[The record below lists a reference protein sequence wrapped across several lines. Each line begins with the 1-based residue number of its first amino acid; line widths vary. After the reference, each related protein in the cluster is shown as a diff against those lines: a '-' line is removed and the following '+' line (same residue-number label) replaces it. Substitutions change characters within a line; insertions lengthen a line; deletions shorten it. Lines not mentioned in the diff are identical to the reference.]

1 MAEPDLQG
9 QLQAELDPEFQI
21 VRLLGEGSVAQVYLA
36 RERALQRL
44 VAVKFMKSPYAQDDT
59 ARKRFER
66 EARSAAKIHHHNVAT
81 VHRVGSLE
89 DQTPFIIME
98 YIEGRNLADELQ
110 AEGVMTTEQACHTL
124 SQVASALVAAH
135 EKGIVH
141 RDVKPANVVREKD
154 SDRVVL
160 TDFGIAGILETGTET
175 ITRLTKYGE
184 LLGDPRYMSPEQLL
198 GESVTDQSDVY
209 SLGILGYELLTLK
222 APYEGKTSVQM
233 VAAHL
238 KKEPI
243 PLTELRPDADPFLA
257 ELLERCLSKNPLHR
271 PRASEVAKVLEQVTE
286 EPQASGQGRE
296 SDSFTSQSF
305 SGAFQ
310 HIPALERFVAE
321 LKRRHVFNVAVFY
334 ILVTAGLLSFAD
346 ATLESLF
353 DDPDNARDI
362 LVAVTLGGFPVIL
375 VLSWMFDISSKGIHR
390 TQSEILG
397 SARIKSLRLAGF
409 GADTQPGACRAG
421 RLVDFEFVASP
432 VSSPAGV
439 VPEAGP
445 RRSPNPSTITN
456 AWDPSSSTG
465 MADTRRG
472 SRSSTA
478 MPRPL
483 RCSDGRC
490 QIPPA
495 HQQTEPACAFQDESE
510 GGIYERAP
518 WVRGWVSVFEGTTLA
533 VVVGRENDPE

>member
-1 MAEPDLQG
+1 MTNRCLPPGDPLAEPDLQG
-9 QLQAELDPEFQI
+9 QLQAELDPEFEI

-346 ATLESLF
+346 TTLESLF

-397 SARIKSLRLAGF
+397 SARIKLYVLQALGLILSLGLAGLV
-409 GADTQPGACRAG
+409 GWWILSSWHHRSRPRRGWSPRRGLAAAPIPALSRTPGTRA
-421 RLVDFEFVASP
+421 RPRAWPTPAVD
-432 VSSPAGV
+432 
-439 VPEAGP
+439 PEA
-445 RRSPNPSTITN
+445 
-456 AWDPSSSTG
+456 
-465 MADTRRG
+465 
-472 SRSSTA
+472 
-478 MPRPL
+478 PL
-483 RCSDGRC
+483 RCRALSGARMVAVKYH
-490 QIPPA
+490 PPTSRQNPLAPSRTRARGEFMSA
-495 HQQTEPACAFQDESE
+495 HPGCE
-510 GGIYERAP
+510 GGYRSSR
-518 WVRGWVSVFEGTTLA
+518 VLL
-533 VVVGRENDPE
+533 